1 MAGIKF
7 NNFITSKICYERN
20 PKFYKGERLNISP
33 SYRCEIT
40 ENNLEATV
48 KLSAVI
54 DSRKDIEVPFF
65 IDVEV
70 IGFFEYIVEESENI
84 EFEDYLT
91 TSAIAILFPYLRSII
106 ADVTAR
112 SNEFPVLNLPVANI
126 SKMLV
131 EQDAINYIRVSKK

>member
-1 MAGIKF
+1 MNADILLTKAKSQL
-7 NNFITSKICYERN
+7 TSKY
-20 PKFYKGERLNISP
+20 PYFGMLASRL
-33 SYRCEIT
+33 
-40 ENNLEATV
+40 
-48 KLSAVI
+48 KH
-54 DSRKDIEVPFF
+54 
-65 IDVEV
+65 
-70 IGFFEYIVEESENI
+70 EESENI

-91 TSAIAILFPYLRSII
+91 TSAIAILFPYLRSVI